1 MEMAVNIAGLG
12 CWQVASELIG
22 GAVDVG
28 EPLVGQGLDSLASME
43 LRQKL
48 QVSGKGLARAWQQNL
63 HGPMVSRAAMTLP
76 LVALRG
82 VNGMCAARRPL
93 PRSGLRLHHCNRK
106 LHFLEL
112 LSYSVQVSVAD
123 SAKQLGKRVVSGA
136 D

>member
-48 QVSGKGLARAWQQNL
+48 QVSGNGLARDWQQNL
-63 HGPMVSRAAMTLP
+63 HGPMVSMGCDDATTC
-76 LVALRG
+76 G
-82 VNGMCAARRPL
+82 T
-93 PRSGLRLHHCNRK
+93 
-106 LHFLEL
+106 
-112 LSYSVQVSVAD
+112 
-123 SAKQLGKRVVSGA
+123 KRC
-136 D
+136 